1 MNILRFFNKLNGRN
15 SETYAERIQ
24 ARNYSVKTFC
34 IECPILPL
42 VLESLV
48 YCTAAHRKWLFTSW
62 VTKSSAHISV
72 SVMSLTISI
81 ANYTYI
87 IDNFGKIIIQMDLNG
102 SIIISGNVLMN
113 IDGIRN
119 IFMAIQALHE
129 EAQYIF
135 MAI

>member
-1 MNILRFFNKLNGRN
+1 
-15 SETYAERIQ
+15 
-24 ARNYSVKTFC
+24 
-34 IECPILPL
+34 
-42 VLESLV
+42 
-48 YCTAAHRKWLFTSW
+48 
-62 VTKSSAHISV
+62 
-72 SVMSLTISI
+72 MSLTISI

-87 IDNFGKIIIQMDLNG
+87 IDNFGKIIMQMDLNG

>member
-1 MNILRFFNKLNGRN
+1 
-15 SETYAERIQ
+15 
-24 ARNYSVKTFC
+24 
-34 IECPILPL
+34 
-42 VLESLV
+42 
-48 YCTAAHRKWLFTSW
+48 
-62 VTKSSAHISV
+62 
-72 SVMSLTISI
+72 MSLTISI

-119 IFMAIQALHE
+119 IFMAIQALLE
-129 EAQYIF
+129 EAWHMF